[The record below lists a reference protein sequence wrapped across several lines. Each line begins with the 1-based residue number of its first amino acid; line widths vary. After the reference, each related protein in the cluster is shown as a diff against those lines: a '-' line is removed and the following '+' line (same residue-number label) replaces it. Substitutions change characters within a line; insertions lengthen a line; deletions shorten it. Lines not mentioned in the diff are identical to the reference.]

1 MSHRFTLA
9 VAASVAI
16 LMSGQAL
23 AQSGTACKQLPEI
36 KKALDHFDGKKAD
49 RERAQWQVA
58 QADKLCK
65 DGKPDEAKSYLDL
78 AHSLVLKDHKH

>member
-1 MSHRFTLA
+1 MSRSFAVIA
-9 VAASVAI
+9 VAA
-16 LMSGQAL
+16 AL
-23 AQSGTACKQLPEI
+23 LSAPAMAQSSKTKSCELLPEI

-65 DGKPDEAKSYLDL
+65 DGKPEEAKTYLDL